1 MLDQIDGTCLCQYKH
16 GTHESRAI
24 GRTRSRTPHERGGT
38 IINVITAIIFFGLI
52 GMGVWWVIKTT
63 GQATQQYSN
72 AMINTSKKATAVV
85 CQTNLRS
92 ISQNLQMYG
101 ITNEHFPQ
109 SQQELVDFGGNSR
122 LFHCPDPNGSEYV
135 YIPGQGGDMP
145 ATNVI
150 VYETKPVHQGRC
162 NVLFFGGQIEAL
174 TPDELKQA
182 LAATQATLHRR

>member
-1 MLDQIDGTCLCQYKH
+1 MSTDTGAASKRCH
-16 GTHESRAI
+16 R
-24 GRTRSRTPHERGGT
+24 ERGGT
-38 IINVITAIIFFGLI
+38 IINLITAVIFFGLI

-63 GQATQQYSN
+63 GQAGQQYTN
-72 AMINTSKKATAVV
+72 VMINTSKKATAVT
-85 CQTNLRS
+85 CQTNLRA
-92 ISQNLQMYG
+92 ISQNLQIYA

-109 SQQELVDFGGNSR
+109 SQQELIDFGGYSR

-174 TPDELKQA
+174 TPDELEQA
-182 LAATQATLHRR
+182 LAATQATLHRQ

>member
-1 MLDQIDGTCLCQYKH
+1 MNAMRRPRDGDRECGRIIDVL
-16 GTHESRAI
+16 AI
-24 GRTRSRTPHERGGT
+24 
-38 IINVITAIIFFGLI
+38 AIFLALVGA
-52 GMGVWWVIKTT
+52 GVWWVIKAW
-63 GQATQQYSN
+63 GQAGQQYST
-72 AMINTSKKATAVV
+72 AMVNTSKKATAVV
-85 CQTNLRS
+85 CQTNLRT
-92 ISQNLQMYG
+92 ISQNLQIYG

-109 SQQELVDFGGNSR
+109 TQQELVDFSGSSPR

-174 TPDELKQA
+174 TPEELKQA